1 MTEIAAFSRPFSA
14 GDDLL
19 FLELTNGLAGQ
30 RCWQVDALYGGALR
44 LHFGDRIQGRRWPRG
59 SWVITCWGG
68 DLVLT
73 QGAQVTESRQAAPAE
88 VYAAAEREIGAAIA
102 SVRLD
107 ADSLALELAMSSG
120 TTVRIELDAS
130 CEGEAWAISL
140 PSRQT
145 LAVNSD
151 RTWSLE
157 DAPRLGRDAAGE
169 RRTPGPRTS

>member
-1 MTEIAAFSRPFSA
+1 MTGIAAFSRPFSA

-19 FLELTNGLAGQ
+19 FLKITHGLVGQ

-88 VYAAAEREIGAAIA
+88 VYAAAEREIGAAIV

-107 ADSLALELAMSSG
+107 PDSLALLLAMSSG
-120 TTVRIELDAS
+120 ATIRIELDAS
-130 CEGEAWAISL
+130 FKGEAWAISL
-140 PSRQT
+140 PSRRA

-151 RTWSLE
+151 RMWSLE
-157 DAPRLGRDAAGE
+157 DASQLDRDAGGE
-169 RRTPGPRTS
+169 SRTPGPRAS